1 VRLTSKNSSCLRP
14 YMLSTDEVCG
24 LLRVRLDAGL
34 SVADVR
40 RRRRKFG
47 PNRLRVARARS
58 IGSILLA
65 QFKSLIV
72 YLLAAAVGLSFSFGE
87 WAEGSAILAVLIVNT
102 AIGFTT
108 ELRAVRSM
116 EALRRLAK
124 VRARV
129 RRNGGDVLISAE
141 DIVPGDVV
149 LLESGDVVPADLRLI
164 EATNLQCDE
173 STLTGESVPVEKR
186 VDPIPKDAPLAERTN
201 MTFKGTAV
209 TRGAGIGIAVAT
221 GMETELGNIAA
232 LTESAEGEASPLEKR
247 LDRLGG
253 HLIWATLTLT
263 AFIAATGI
271 YVGHDTITMIKTAVA
286 LAVAAVPEGLP
297 IVATV
302 ALARGM
308 WRMARRNALIK
319 NLSAVETLGATTVIL
334 TDKTGTLT
342 ENRMTVVRLK
352 LAEGDVRIA
361 HGRQA
366 GEPAFTSD
374 NDRIA
379 PTDLPIETALR
390 TAVLCNNAT
399 LSPVPAE
406 QEMAKAIG
414 DPMEVALLV
423 AGKAAGLERVAL
435 LEKTP
440 EIREEA
446 FSPDT
451 KMMATF
457 HDDDG
462 RCLVA
467 VKGAPEAVIERS
479 SSVITSGGSMPLD
492 EAGRREWGRMNEE
505 MASEGLRV
513 LGLAMKETETETVD
527 PYAGLTLIGLV
538 GLLDPPRP
546 EVANAIASCRD
557 AGVRVVM
564 LTGDHAA
571 TAKAIAKEVGL
582 AVNGAATI
590 DARAPKEIDSSVTE
604 DGRRILDASILARVS
619 PEAKL
624 DLVTLYQ
631 RAGAIV
637 AMTGDGVNDAPAL
650 KKADIGVA
658 MGQRGTEVARE
669 AADMVLRDDAFASI
683 VVAMR
688 QGRVIFDNIRKF
700 VIYLMSCNLS
710 EIMVIGIATL
720 SGLPLP
726 LLPLQI
732 LYLNLVTDVFPAFAL
747 GVSEGNPNVM
757 RRPPRDPKEPILSVE
772 RWISISVYGAVITAA
787 TLGAFSLALTTF
799 GMTQEAALT
808 VSFLTLAF
816 SQLWHVFNMREP
828 DEDRARNEVT
838 ENPFIWGA
846 LALCIMLIA
855 AAVYVPGLSR
865 VLGMTAPDVTSWMLI
880 LASSLTVLI
889 FGQIVSSMRWF
900 SGSRLSVKDI
910 DANKGLE

>member
-1 VRLTSKNSSCLRP
+1 
-14 YMLSTDEVCG
+14 MLPTDDVCG
-24 LLRVRLDAGL
+24 QFGVWLDTGL
-34 SVADVR
+34 SDAEVR
-40 RRRRKFG
+40 NRRRKFG

-58 IGSILLA
+58 IRSILLA

-72 YLLAAAVGLSFSFGE
+72 YLLAAAVALSFSFGE
-87 WAEGSAILAVLIVNT
+87 WAEGCAILAVLIVNT
-102 AIGFTT
+102 AVGFTT

-124 VRARV
+124 VCARV
-129 RRNGGDVLISAE
+129 RRNGGEALIAAE
-141 DIVPGDVV
+141 DIVPGDVL
-149 LLESGDVVPADLRLI
+149 LLESGDMVAADLRLI

-173 STLTGESVPVEKR
+173 STLTGESVPVEKGIG
-186 VDPIPKDAPLAERTN
+186 PIQKDAPLAERTN

-209 TRGAGIGIAVAT
+209 TRGAGIGVAVAT
-221 GMETELGNIAA
+221 GMETEFGNIAA
-232 LTESAEGEASPLEKR
+232 LTESAEAEASPLEKR

-253 HLIWATLTLT
+253 HLIWAPLALT

-271 YVGHDTITMIKTAVA
+271 YAGHDTIAMIKTAVA

-342 ENRMTVVRLK
+342 ENRMTVVRLR
-352 LAEGDVRIA
+352 LADGDVRLA

-366 GEPAFTSD
+366 GQPAFTSD
-374 NDRIA
+374 NG
-379 PTDLPIETALR
+379 PKLPIETALR
-390 TAVLCNNAT
+390 VAVLCNNAT
-399 LSPVPAE
+399 LSPVPE
-406 QEMAKAIG
+406 GPEMAKAIG
-414 DPMEVALLV
+414 DPMEVALLA
-423 AGKAAGLERVAL
+423 AGEAAGLKRSAL
-435 LEKTP
+435 LEKAP

-451 KMMATF
+451 KMMATV
-457 HDDDG
+457 HDEG
-462 RCLVA
+462 SHCLVA
-467 VKGAPEAVIERS
+467 VKGAPEAVIERCS
-479 SSVITSGGSMPLD
+479 CVITSGGTVPLD
-492 EAGRREWGRMNEE
+492 GAGRREWNQINEE

-513 LGLAMKETETETVD
+513 LGLAMKEAASERED
-527 PYAGLTLIGLV
+527 PYSGLTLIGLV
-538 GLLDPPRP
+538 GLHDPPRP
-546 EVANAIASCRD
+546 EVAEAIAACRD

-564 LTGDHAA
+564 LTGDQSA
-571 TAKAIAKEVGL
+571 TAKAIAAEVGL
-582 AVNGAATI
+582 ADGGAVAI
-590 DARAPKEIDSSVTE
+590 DAHALREIDGSTAE
-604 DGRRILDASILARVS
+604 DNRRILDASILARVS

-631 RAGAIV
+631 RDGAIV

-683 VVAMR
+683 AVAMR

-700 VIYLMSCNLS
+700 VVYLMSCNLS

-747 GVSEGNPNVM
+747 GVSEGDPNVM
-757 RRPPRDPKEPILSVE
+757 RRPPRDPKEPILGVE
-772 RWISISVYGAVITAA
+772 RWISIGVYGVAITVA

-799 GMTQEAALT
+799 GMTQEAAVT

-828 DEDRARNEVT
+828 DEDLIRNEVT

-846 LALCIMLIA
+846 LALCITLIA
-855 AAVYVPGLSR
+855 VAIYVPGLSR
-865 VLGMTAPDVTSWMLI
+865 VLGMTAPDATGWMLI
-880 LASSLTVLI
+880 LGSSLAPLI

-900 SGSRLSVKDI
+900 LGRRSSVKDI